1 MNKNTTNPKS
11 KGYLPSQIYL
21 IFGSEIKEIELTIH
35 KTQLKEFMK
44 KIDRAL
50 ALDFSLLLIDL
61 ADNIVRTNLDSTIK
75 GLEFFYKKIESQN
88 SVGFNKEEFIS
99 AKKIISKQFQNFKI
113 LYPINDVTMDVL
125 KDYHQIVDTLLREI
139 KDDKKKSTIRKKI
152 KADIF
157 LCLAIA
163 LDYFEIRFG
172 NQSHL
177 NKFEE
182 YITPYL
188 IQNKKFFSEILDHRP
203 QEEPP
208 NKEQPNKESRKED
221 SKKVTRIDFKN
232 FVVSLDRSLSRTAKP
247 LKTPKSILKKSLK

>member
-1 MNKNTTNPKS
+1 MNKKTTKPKNS
-11 KGYLPSQIYL
+11 NYLPSQIYL
-21 IFGSEIKEIELTIH
+21 TFGSEIEEISLTIH
-35 KTQLKEFMK
+35 QTPINEFMK

-50 ALDFSLLLIDL
+50 ALDFSLFLIDL
-61 ADNIVRTNLDSTIK
+61 ADNIVKTNLDSTIK
-75 GLEFFYKKIESQN
+75 GLEFFYEKIESHN

-99 AKKIISKQFQNFKI
+99 AKKIISKQFQNFKV
-113 LYPINDVTMDVL
+113 LYPINDVLMEVL
-125 KDYHQIVDTLLREI
+125 KDYHQIVDTLLKEI
-139 KDDKKKSTIRKKI
+139 KNDKKKSTIRKKI

-177 NKFEE
+177 KEFEE

-188 IQNKKFFSEILDHRP
+188 IKNKKFFSEILDHRP

-208 NKEQPNKESRKED
+208 NKKQPNKEARKKQ